1 LGVVPL
7 APDLPFPD
15 SLCHGCVAHRIV
27 PGKASAFILCTALA
41 VKYPPQPQRA
51 CAAFRA
57 PSVAAAP
64 TDAPGP
70 HEIPID
76 GELDLHSIHPSEVR
90 DVVAEYLLACQARGI
105 RELRIVHGK
114 GTGAQRR
121 SVHALLARSP
131 LVAACR
137 TADEQAGGWGATL
150 VTLHVAG

>member
-1 LGVVPL
+1 VT
-7 APDLPFPD
+7 PFPD

-27 PGKASAFILCTALA
+27 PGKTGAFILCTALP

-51 CAAFRA
+51 SAAFRA
-57 PSVAAAP
+57 PP
-64 TDAPGP
+64 PDAPRRAADEPAP
-70 HEIPID
+70 HELPID
-76 GELDLHSIHPSEVR
+76 GELDLHTIHPSEVR

-105 RELRIVHGK
+105 HELRIVHGK

-131 LVAACR
+131 LVASYC

-150 VTLHVAG
+150 VTLHQAE